1 MLYDIFTVS
10 LFVFIESLKAIKD
23 TIKLFFRQK
32 RFDDYRVS
40 SSLEKKNTY
49 HRRMQ
54 ELERYK
60 N

>member
-10 LFVFIESLKAIKD
+10 LFAFIESLKAIKD
-23 TIKLFFRQK
+23 TTKLFFRQK
-32 RFDDYRVS
+32 QFDDYRVN
-40 SSLEKKNTY
+40 SSLEKKNAY

-54 ELERYK
+54 KLERYK